1 MTATVF
7 ADLEGTA
14 APPDTALATVT
25 AALAG
30 GYDDVAGTRGRSLVF
45 PVPGSLPRRT
55 PVRHLDCT
63 AMFRG
68 CDGRLWSL
76 RTRGHPWTPP
86 MLATA
91 ARLLGAV
98 PERTPA
104 AELALRV
111 GFVVDCPVSIH
122 DALLEPDDA
131 IAAPRRTAGMLL
143 LGMDLLAGTAA
154 ATPGTPLARRHAL
167 LEHGVRAALA
177 RERRRFAAALDPV
190 LLARTVG
197 GGAAVYNF
205 LVTGSSA
212 TQRARNDLARTFP
225 LLVPAAATDDAPE
238 FGARVREIAESG
250 APFVRALARAIGVRP
265 VVLKSLVGVPAERA
279 GGGWSQRPRALL
291 TLLDALRTEDL
302 PGADDD
308 LAWARFNEAVA
319 LAQRV
324 FRRAPWTSPLAL
336 CWLRGAARGRWRMLE
351 RDAGEAAGLAD
362 RAAAIDAF
370 HDAATEALTLLA
382 EDRGTAAAAAPLAAR
397 VALDRRLAVSTPA
410 ALLRLAERFAC
421 ALADARGLCAEEA
434 GTLAG
439 ERFAPLLPADF
450 VSSCGRRRV
459 SSLSTPA
466 AMRAHGRALGICLE
480 SSYAAHYTAECV
492 AGNAFLLAFHDT
504 VTGAPCATAELT
516 LQRYHGTRHV
526 ALEVV
531 QFTGRHNGVPSTP
544 CLDALGEVLASV
556 ETKTMQA
563 HLDRTWIAAT
573 ERRRLDRTGRRRR
586 ARLLP
591 IVHALGDAMGRAEVD
606 ALVAET
612 QRLVAATAFAPC

>member
-1 MTATVF
+1 MTATAL
-7 ADLEGTA
+7 ADIEGTA
-14 APPDTALATVT
+14 AQPDTALAAAA

-68 CDGRLWSL
+68 GDGRLWSL

-91 ARLLGAV
+91 ARLLATVG
-98 PERTPA
+98 ERVPA

-143 LGMDLLAGTAA
+143 LGMDLLAGPEA
-154 ATPGTPLARRHAL
+154 ATPATPLGRRQAL
-167 LEHGVRAALA
+167 LEHGVRTALA

-190 LLARTVG
+190 LLARA
-197 GGAAVYNF
+197 GGAGAGAYNF
-205 LVTGSSA
+205 LVAGGSA
-212 TQRARNDLARTFP
+212 LQRARSDLARTFP
-225 LLVPAAATDDAPE
+225 LLLPAAATDDAPE

-250 APFVRALARAIGVRP
+250 APFVRTLARATGVRP
-265 VVLKSLVGVPAERA
+265 VVLRSLVGVPAERA
-279 GGGWSQRPRALL
+279 GGGWTQRP
-291 TLLDALRTEDL
+291 
-302 PGADDD
+302 
-308 LAWARFNEAVA
+308 AWARFNEAAA

-336 CWLRGAARGRWRMLE
+336 SWLRGAARGHWRMLE
-351 RDAGEAAGLAD
+351 RDAGEAARLND
-362 RAAAIDAF
+362 HAAAIDAF

-382 EDRGTAAAAAPLAAR
+382 EDRGTAAAAAALAAR

-410 ALLRLAERFAC
+410 ALVRLAERYTR

-466 AMRAHGRALGICLE
+466 AMQAHGRALGICLE
-480 SSYAAHYTAECV
+480 RSHAAHYAAECV
-492 AGNAFLLAFHDT
+492 AGHAFLLAFHDT
-504 VTGAPCATAELT
+504 VTGAPCATAELA
-516 LQRYHGTRHV
+516 LERHHGTRHV
-526 ALEVV
+526 ALEVL

-556 ETKTMQA
+556 ETKAMQS

-573 ERRRLDRTGRRRR
+573 ERRRLDRIGRRRR

-606 ALVAET
+606 ALLAET
-612 QRLVAATAFAPC
+612 QCLAAASATARH